1 MMETEQNKELME
13 QFARTG
19 LRSLRLSQGDFTLEM
34 EAGGACQPAA
44 AATAAPAVQP
54 APAPAA
60 PAEEEQGVAVTAPV
74 VGVYYEGPAPGAD
87 PFIKVG
93 QQVEKGQT
101 LCILEAMKMMNEIE
115 APVSGQVVA
124 IEAVPG
130 ELVSFGQTL
139 VRILPR

>member
-1 MMETEQNKELME
+1 MPAGCRRNGR
-13 QFARTG
+13 ACGAAGASACRTG
-19 LRSLRLSQGDFTLEM
+19 GRRAGRCRHSTGGRRLLRR
-34 EAGGACQPAA
+34 
-44 AATAAPAVQP
+44 
-54 APAPAA
+54 
-60 PAEEEQGVAVTAPV
+60 
-74 VGVYYEGPAPGAD
+74 PGTRAD

>member
-1 MMETEQNKELME
+1 MMETEQIKELME

-34 EAGGACQPAA
+34 EAG
-44 AATAAPAVQP
+44 ATAAPAVQP

>member
-1 MMETEQNKELME
+1 MP
-13 QFARTG
+13 
-19 LRSLRLSQGDFTLEM
+19 
-34 EAGGACQPAA
+34 AGCRRNGRACGA
-44 AATAAPAVQP
+44 
-54 APAPAA
+54 AA

>member
-1 MMETEQNKELME
+1 M
-13 QFARTG
+13 
-19 LRSLRLSQGDFTLEM
+19 
-34 EAGGACQPAA
+34 
-44 AATAAPAVQP
+44 
-54 APAPAA
+54 
-60 PAEEEQGVAVTAPV
+60 

>member
-1 MMETEQNKELME
+1 MPAGCRRNGR
-13 QFARTG
+13 ACGAAGASACRTG
-19 LRSLRLSQGDFTLEM
+19 GRR
-34 EAGGACQPAA
+34 A
-44 AATAAPAVQP
+44 
-54 APAPAA
+54 
-60 PAEEEQGVAVTAPV
+60 
-74 VGVYYEGPAPGAD
+74 
-87 PFIKVG
+87 
-93 QQVEKGQT
+93 GQT